1 MSDDEMKK
9 RVLARRAKFIAAAVA
24 GLVACEPGPDAQ
36 PPNVCLSIAVPPPED
51 GGMGPTIVDAGV
63 SADPDAS
70 WAPDVTTNASP
81 PSVPSDGPPMPCLA
95 PPPMPCLSVAPPPP
109 PPPQTPKD
117 AGVPRPCLKPMPP
130 PKPAPTSSAPK
141 PPPPRVCLS
150 FSGGD

>member
-1 MSDDEMKK
+1 MSDDEMKT

-36 PPNVCLSIAVPPPED
+36 PPNVCLSISLPPPED
-51 GGMGPTIVDAGV
+51 GSTGPTIVDAGA

-70 WAPDVTTNASP
+70 WSSDASTSAQDADV
-81 PSVPSDGPPMPCLA
+81 PPMPCLA
-95 PPPMPCLSVAPPPP
+95 PPLPCLSVVPTP

-130 PKPAPTSSAPK
+130 PKPAPTSAPK